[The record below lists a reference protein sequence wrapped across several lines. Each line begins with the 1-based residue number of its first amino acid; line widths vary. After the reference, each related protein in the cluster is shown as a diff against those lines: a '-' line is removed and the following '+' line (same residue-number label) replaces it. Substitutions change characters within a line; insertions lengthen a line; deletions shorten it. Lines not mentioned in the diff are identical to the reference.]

1 MMGTTHGNNNIYCV
15 QNMDGLDRESHAECV
30 LVFGDDGFVESISQ
44 LIYRLKWQ
52 INAWKRHPVHVLNRA
67 NAER

>member
-1 MMGTTHGNNNIYCV
+1 
-15 QNMDGLDRESHAECV
+15 MDGLDRESHAECV